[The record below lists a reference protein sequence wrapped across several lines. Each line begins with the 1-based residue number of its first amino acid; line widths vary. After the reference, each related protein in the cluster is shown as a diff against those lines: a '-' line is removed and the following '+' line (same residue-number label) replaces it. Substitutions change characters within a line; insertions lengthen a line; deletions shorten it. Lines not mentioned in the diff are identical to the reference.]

1 MRNSKAITITLLL
14 IQNFLVTE
22 GVMGIER
29 RKKQVSDEI
38 SYFIYPLIYQ
48 VPGLGA
54 GNGAGATFVNLIG
67 DGSTLSLLRIKGEI
81 EVDSIVASDMPLF
94 TQHLTLSAAYAD
106 GKKGGFAF
114 YERGSESSEEP

>member
-1 MRNSKAITITLLL
+1 MD
-14 IQNFLVTE
+14 
-22 GVMGIER
+22 
-29 RKKQVSDEI
+29 DEI

-54 GNGAGATFVNLIG
+54 GNGAGATVVNLIG
-67 DGSTLSLLRIKGEI
+67 DGSTLSLLKIKGDI
-81 EVDSIVASDMPLF
+81 EVDSVVASDMPLF

-114 YERGSESSEEP
+114 YDRGPESPEEPEFTLKFKHSWARAADLGINFF